1 MGQPGLPASPPS
13 QRPLRRRA
21 LATLLVV
28 LAVFMY
34 GTVAAD
40 ADGERAA
47 LERLVREIDLLEPLA
62 QEAER
67 QADPAGRS
75 HFAYDWFRQDLER
88 IKDGIR
94 EHLER
99 PRTEPNAARPPDGGY
114 GRR

>member
-1 MGQPGLPASPPS
+1 MGQPGFSALPPS
-13 QRPLRRRA
+13 QRPLRPRV
-21 LATLLVV
+21 LATLLVL
-28 LAVFMY
+28 LAAAMD
-34 GTVAAD
+34 GTAAAD

-47 LERLVREIDLLEPLA
+47 LVRLVREIDLLEPLA

-67 QADPAGRS
+67 QADPSDRS

-88 IKDGIR
+88 IKGGIR

-99 PRTEPNAARPPDGGY
+99 PRTEPNAARPLDGGY